1 MRDVRQ
7 YFSQS
12 RTTLSQH
19 IATSF
24 GNTEKTFVLNMHTL
38 SQTLQVA
45 RAEDARRS
53 QQEELERLKEEA
65 QASPVKTHCQMSE
78 AV

>member
-12 RTTLSQH
+12 RMTFSQH
-19 IATSF
+19 VATYF
-24 GNTEKTFVLNMHTL
+24 GTEKTFLLNMHTL

-65 QASPVKTHCQMSE
+65 RPSPVKTHWQMSE